1 MNTTPEYDP
10 ENDEYDPAGGFSWLA
25 IALGSDGLDDI
36 DHEWMGEE

>member
-25 IALGSDGLDDI
+25 VALGEDGLDDPEQ
-36 DHEWMGEE
+36 DEDED